1 MRTSFIKNKT
11 LKKTAEILVALLFW
25 LAVWMLL
32 AKKINSEVLL
42 PSPLNVLKRAAE
54 LCKTG
59 EFYVSVLCSL
69 ARICVGFVVG
79 FVLGFVVGVSMLACR
94 VLRVLLSPVLAAVKA
109 VPVASFIILALIYM
123 GKNTVPTFTSILV
136 VLPTVAENTLAALEN
151 NDKKMVQ
158 VCDMYGFSCRKRVKM
173 LYIPQL
179 TPYLKAAVRSSV
191 GMAWKAGVAAEVLC
205 TPKNSIGKSLYEGKI
220 YLETTDVLTWTAVT
234 VVLSVV
240 IEKIILHAVG
250 GSKNEYRP

>member
-11 LKKTAEILVALLFW
+11 LKKTAEIFVTLLFW
-25 LAVWMLL
+25 LAVWLLL
-32 AKKINSEVLL
+32 AQKINSEVLL
-42 PSPLNVLKRAAE
+42 PSPLDVLKRTAE
-54 LCKTG
+54 LCKTDG
-59 EFYVSVLCSL
+59 FYVSILNSL
-69 ARICVGFVVG
+69 MRICVGFAVG
-79 FVLGFVVGVSMLACR
+79 FTLGFAVGVAMLACR
-94 VLRVLLSPVLAAVKA
+94 ILRVLLFPVLAAVKA

-151 NDKKMVQ
+151 TDKKMAQ
-158 VCDMYGFSCRKRVKM
+158 VCDMYGFSHRKRVKM

-205 TPKNSIGKSLYEGKI
+205 TPKNSIGKGLYEGKI
-220 YLETTDVLTWTAVT
+220 YLETTDVFVWTAVT
-234 VVLSVV
+234 VLLSIL
-240 IEKIILHAVG
+240 IEKVILYVVG
-250 GSKNEYRP
+250 GGKDEYRP